1 MAKLIKLISVL
12 VGIAIPIGITY
23 WWAVFSTTVDINMC
37 YSQVISFISEVAV
50 STAKSKSESDVA
62 AFKSMLKALP
72 LHGYETN
79 CNEVL
84 EAADKFKEAHVQTE
98 SPKI

>member
-1 MAKLIKLISVL
+1 
-12 VGIAIPIGITY
+12 
-23 WWAVFSTTVDINMC
+23 
-37 YSQVISFISEVAV
+37 V